1 MKLLLGKIVHNFPHA
16 CLTSHADAAEAFA
29 LTVGSVL
36 VELDLQEVSH
46 SEVLDIVLY
55 ILVSGP
61 PGQVADVQLP
71 LLVETTSPVEVTPGH
86 LGLLLLGSHHGTL
99 FLLFITARSD
109 NVIVEIIVL
118 C

>member
-1 MKLLLGKIVHNFPHA
+1 MELLLRKIVHNFPHA
-16 CLTSHADAAEAFA
+16 SLTSHADAAEAFA

-36 VELDLQEVSH
+36 VELDLQKVSH
-46 SEVLDIVLY
+46 PEVLDIVLY
-55 ILVSGP
+55 ILISGP
-61 PGQVADVQLP
+61 PCQISDVQLP

-86 LGLLLLGSHHGTL
+86 LCLLLLGSHHGAL
-99 FLLFITARSD
+99 FLLLIAARSD